1 MRQASLWRPYR
12 GFGETSTKSNTGNTF
27 NVSSIDLPRFIELLY
42 EGKQPP
48 KGAHE
53 RHVVI
58 KMDIESA
65 EYAVLPPLVGRG
77 TLCRYVDFIA
87 AEFHSRFAKESPIT
101 FEGRELG
108 SFTPEQADDLQKT
121 LNGIIIDSAD
131 KCRIKAL
138 GDEDDE
144 TYLHDI
150 DETQR
155 YDPQPPSRLGHAI
168 W

>member
-1 MRQASLWRPYR
+1 MAPLQGLWRDFHKVEYW
-12 GFGETSTKSNTGNTF
+12 EYF

-65 EYAVLPPLVGRG
+65 EKAVLPPLVGRG

-108 SFTPEQADDLQKT
+108 SFTQEQADNLQKT

-131 KCRIKAL
+131 KCRIKSL

-144 TYLHDI
+144 NYLHDI
-150 DETQR
+150 DEEQR
-155 YDPQPPSRLGHAI
+155 YDPQPPSRLGHAMGI
-168 W
+168 HA